1 MKKLILTAAA
11 VFALGIANGQ
21 EQTAKGKLL
30 VEVNTGFGDNGAAG
44 LGGVGGTGLRFESS
58 DGSSAYNI
66 GAEGGYFIMDNLAL
80 KIGLGFG
87 GVSQKV
93 GDGSTLIGYKVG
105 AKYYVSGMI
114 PLEVSYNGT
123 SSSPSV
129 EGQKNPSYVGIQGG
143 YAVFL
148 GDMVSLEPGIRYNY
162 ALLSKE
168 DGGLSFLQFN
178 IGFVLH
184 F

>member
-1 MKKLILTAAA
+1 MKKLVLTAAA
-11 VFALGIANGQ
+11 VLVFGFINAQ

-30 VEVNTGFGDNGAAG
+30 VEVNTGFGLGGKEGAG
-44 LGGVGGTGLRFESS
+44 LGSTQIGFASIDGTSV
-58 DGSSAYNI
+58 YNF
-66 GAEGGYFIMDNLAL
+66 GAEGGYFVADNLAL
-80 KIGLGFG
+80 KVGLGYG
-87 GVSQKV
+87 GFSPKE
-93 GDGSTLIGYKVG
+93 GDGASGLAYKVG

-129 EGQKNPSYVGIQGG
+129 EGQKNPSYVGIQAG

-162 ALLSKE
+162 ALLNKE
-168 DGGLSFLQFN
+168 DGGLSALQFN
-178 IGFVLH
+178 IGFVMH